1 MSIIHRTGWRIANLV
16 ADRLSTYHLHRL
28 ASLFAERARPEI
40 EKQSYEC
47 PICGYDGPLNMFF
60 GSKAVRFDAH
70 CPDCGSRERHRFLKL
85 WMDNDFEGTSFGDMV
100 HFAPESE
107 LIAVL
112 RQRAGT
118 YRTADIEEGR
128 ADLVLNLED
137 IALPDESVDTVMANH
152 VLEHVDDQKA
162 LAEIWRILRPGG
174 CAVLTFPVVSSWT
187 TSYENPDVHGAAQQF
202 RHYGQEDHVRYFGR
216 DAEERIRAAGFD
228 LTIATA
234 GGAKAARYALLPG
247 DIIYI
252 ATRPAN

>member
-1 MSIIHRTGWRIANLV
+1 MSIIHRSGWRIANMV

-40 EKQSYEC
+40 ERQSYEC
-47 PICGYDGPLNMFF
+47 PICGYYGPLDMFF
-60 GSKAVRFDAH
+60 GAKSVRFDAH
-70 CPDCGSRERHRFLKL
+70 CPGCHSRERHRFLKL
-85 WMDNDFEGTSFGDMV
+85 WMDTAREGTSFGDMI

-107 LIAVL
+107 LIAML
-112 RQRAGT
+112 RQRATT

-152 VLEHVDDQKA
+152 VLEHVDDRKA

-174 CAVLTFPVVSSWT
+174 RAVLTFPVILSWP
-187 TSYENPDVHGAAQQF
+187 TSYENRDVHGPAQQF

-216 DAEERIRAAGFD
+216 DIEDRIRAAGFD
-228 LTIATA
+228 LTIVTA
-234 GGAKAARYALLPG
+234 DGAQAAQYALLPG